1 MTTLA
6 AARRTSVRTDAAG
19 AVVVG
24 GDYQGL
30 GIARSLGRAGVPVVV
45 LDDEVSISRVS
56 RYVDRFVRVA
66 DLLDP
71 DATMAALRGLVP
83 SLAGQRWVLFP
94 TREETV
100 AVVARHREELSRHFR
115 VPTPGFEVVR
125 TAWDKRETYRCA
137 AERGIPRL
145 MIEGGTMI
153 ANSTCDAKIA
163 KYTPRIG
170 PGCVNSTWPT

>member
-71 DATMAALRGLVP
+71 DATMAALRGWSP
-83 SLAGQRWVLFP
+83 AWPGSAGCCSP
-94 TREETV
+94 P
-100 AVVARHREELSRHFR
+100 ARRRSRSWR
-115 VPTPGFEVVR
+115 G
-125 TAWDKRETYRCA
+125 TAR
-137 AERGIPRL
+137 
-145 MIEGGTMI
+145 
-153 ANSTCDAKIA
+153 S
-163 KYTPRIG
+163 
-170 PGCVNSTWPT
+170 